1 MQFGIYIFKNI
12 YLLGYFWSSKLH
24 YSTVAPDY
32 VVGAPNADKKDG
44 NVAGAVFFCQ
54 NCFTEAY
61 GAAHKKVQGFQYG
74 EKFGYSFCAVD
85 INGDGYDDLVVG
97 APFHSANNKVSIY
110 NGRSM
115 KEVKLF
121 SCRPYLRISSSVFH
135 HNFRKEAREQYT
147 YFKTLS
153 LDPHLR

>member
-44 NVAGAVFFCQ
+44 NVVGSVFFCQ
-54 NCFTEAY
+54 NCFTESY
-61 GAAHKKVQGFQYG
+61 GGVDKIQGFQYG
-74 EKFGYSFCAVD
+74 EKFGYSLCPVD

-97 APFHSANNKVSIY
+97 APFHSANDKVSIW
-110 NGRSM
+110 NCFSTVNIAKNAKLRPSKFLSM
-115 KEVKLF
+115 F
-121 SCRPYLRISSSVFH
+121 HPY
-135 HNFRKEAREQYT
+135 FRKEAREQYT
-147 YFKTLS
+147 YFKILA
-153 LDPHLR
+153 LDPNLP